1 MTVQNRRQFLKV
13 ALGAATALPAL
24 AATAKA
30 GGHATHQIE
39 ITEFAFQP
47 KALKMEAGDKVR
59 FVNLDNAP
67 HTATADN
74 GAFDTGRLNRG
85 AEETVVIE
93 KPGTYTFFCEF
104 HPGMRGEIVA
114 S

>member
-1 MTVQNRRQFLKV
+1 
-13 ALGAATALPAL
+13 
-24 AATAKA
+24 
-30 GGHATHQIE
+30 

-67 HTATADN
+67 HTATANN
-74 GAFDTGRLNRG
+74 GAFGTGRLNRG
-85 AEETVVIE
+85 DEATVVIE
-93 KPGTYTFFCEF
+93 QPGTYTFFCEF
-104 HPGMRGEIVA
+104 HRGMRGEIIA